1 MFIARWQIDARFG
14 YKQQAIELMREWERD
29 IGPKAGI
36 DPSRSTIT
44 TGSIGAL
51 EATIEN
57 SIKVESLAELEGF
70 FAKISEIPAHAEWGR
85 KLEPYVVS
93 GTSRWSIF
101 RVIQGS

>member
-14 YKQQAIELMREWERD
+14 YKQQAIELMQQWERE
-29 IGPKAGI
+29 IGPQAGI
-36 DPSRSTIT
+36 EPGKSKLS

-51 EATIEN
+51 EATIQNDIE
-57 SIKVESLAELEGF
+57 IESMAKLEET
-70 FAKISEIPAHAEWGR
+70 FARIAMIPAHAEWGK

-101 RVIQGS
+101 RVLSPT

>member
-14 YKQQAIELMREWERD
+14 HKQQAIELMKEWERD
-29 IGPKAGI
+29 IGAKAGI
-36 DPSRSTIT
+36 DMTRSVIS

-51 EATIEN
+51 EGTIEN
-57 SIKVESLAELEGF
+57 NIAVESLAELETF
-70 FAKISEIPAHAEWGR
+70 FAAIAKIPAHAEWGK

-101 RVIQGS
+101 RVVA

>member
-36 DPSRSTIT
+36 DPSRSTVA

-57 SIKVESLAELEGF
+57 SVSVESLAELEGF
-70 FAKISEIPAHAEWGR
+70 FARIGQNPAHGEWGR

-93 GTSRWSIF
+93 GTSRWTIL
-101 RVIQGS
+101 RVVPKG